1 MKKNNRD
8 YNMVSFLL
16 VLITFMMISLS
27 INIFFIN
34 NTVILATAE
43 ARFNKASTKVKQGND
58 NLFIHIIN
66 KSMSMLEINYKEN
79 GGKDT
84 NILIKDFLAKAID
97 FDYKKPE
104 SLIKAQIPMIK
115 NVEGDIDVHVSVDE
129 NEDYD
134 THDIYDAKEI
144 LNNPN
149 VAINNNE
156 KQLSQDNNLYEGDIQ
171 VISLDEKNND
181 EENNNKKQEDL
192 NGNIEIVSTP
202 VPAPKKIEHQMDKP
216 LIFIYHTHAT
226 ESYKPETVG
235 NYHSLNRKYTVRA
248 IGELMKGYL
257 ENSGFK
263 VIQDDTI
270 HDHPSYEGSYSRSL
284 QTLNKNLKANPSLK
298 VIFDIH
304 RDGINNIDGLDKRDY
319 EAIRKESCVEI
330 NGEKAARFSIVIGG
344 GNDNVEELKQFAYY
358 IKAISD
364 EMYPGFATKI
374 IIKESKAFKYK
385 LNQYKSDYYALFEI
399 GSNANTI
406 EEAQRSAKYLSQVVN
421 QALRKFVI
429 KTN

>member
-1 MKKNNRD
+1 MKKNNRNYD
-8 YNMVSFLL
+8 IVNFLL

-34 NTVILATAE
+34 NKVIVAKAE
-43 ARFNKASTKVKQGND
+43 SKLDKASNEVEESNE

-66 KSMSMLEINYKEN
+66 KSMSILEIDYKEN
-79 GGKDT
+79 GGKDS
-84 NILIKDFLAKAID
+84 NLLIKDFFSKAVD

-115 NVEGDIDVHVSVDE
+115 DVESDIDVHVNLNG

-144 LNNPN
+144 VENSNRTITN
-149 VAINNNE
+149 DSTDSE
-156 KQLSQDNNLYEGDIQ
+156 TYQDTNLYEGDIQ
-171 VISLDEKNND
+171 VINLDEKND
-181 EENNNKKQEDL
+181 AGKQQEVNNQ
-192 NGNIEIVSTP
+192 IEIVSTP

-216 LIFIYHTHAT
+216 LIFIYHTHGT

-235 NYHSLNRKYTVRA
+235 NYHSLNRKYTVIRV
-248 IGELMKGYL
+248 GEELKNNL

-263 VIQDDTI
+263 VIHDDTI

-284 QTLNKNLKANPSLK
+284 ETLNRNLKATPSLK
-298 VIFDIH
+298 IVFDIH
-304 RDGINNIDGLDKRDY
+304 RDGINQIDELEAASY
-319 EAIRKESCVEI
+319 EEIRSESCVEI
-330 NGEKAARFSIVIGG
+330 DGEKVARFSIVIGG

-406 EEAQRSAKYLSQVVN
+406 EEAERASKYLSQVIN
-421 QALRKFVI
+421 QSLRKFVI